1 MTEQQVRVLLETA
14 LRRGDFDIVEALEE
28 ELERRG
34 VVLD

>member
-1 MTEQQVRVLLETA
+1 MSEHQVRVLMETA
-14 LRRGDFDIVEALEE
+14 QARGDFDIVEAFEE